1 MQIRNISPIR
11 FSQSGS
17 TCVFQ
22 IDYSAVFSQ
31 GEVASHFTFAD
42 SVRVMEDDTSDDDIV
57 QNWLREESWT
67 PTDTQDDWTWTVR
80 VNEDDVDTE
89 LGGEEIYLQI
99 RLRNVT
105 TSSPSI
111 FASTGIIQVSPG

>member
-1 MQIRNISPIR
+1 MR
-11 FSQSGS
+11 FSQSGT
-17 TCVFQ
+17 TCTFQ
-22 IDYSAVFSQ
+22 VDYSAVFDP
-31 GEVASHFTFAD
+31 GEVAAHFTFAD

-57 QNWLREESWT
+57 RNWLSEEPWT
-67 PTDTQDDWTWTVR
+67 PTDTRDDWTWTVR
-80 VNEDDVDTE
+80 VHEDDVDTE

-111 FASTGIIQVSPG
+111 FGSSRIIQVSPG